1 MADDRTS
8 LSSCELHLEEAF
20 VMGRAEG
27 AHLEYEAVCG
37 KVKAPAVST
46 TLALVMGD
54 PDPITVAGDLGCAWL
69 QVCIQKGCPQRA
81 CFCE

>member
-20 VMGRAEG
+20 VMGWAEG
-27 AHLEYEAVCG
+27 AHLEYEAACG

-54 PDPITVAGDLGCAWL
+54 PDPISVAGDLGCAWL
-69 QVCIQKGCPQRA
+69 QVCLQKGCPQRA

>member
-20 VMGRAEG
+20 VMGWAEG
-27 AHLEYEAVCG
+27 AHLEYEAACG

-46 TLALVMGD
+46 TLAFVMGD

-69 QVCIQKGCPQRA
+69 QVCLQKGCPQRA